1 MALFEP
7 TVTERLR
14 AESTDA
20 GGQAGMQE
28 QYLTAA
34 QVAEILQLNVETVY
48 DMVRDGELSA
58 TKIRGRW
65 RFDASELRE

>member
-1 MALFEP
+1 
-7 TVTERLR
+7 
-14 AESTDA
+14 
-20 GGQAGMQE
+20 MQE
-28 QYLTAA
+28 QYLTAT

-65 RFDASELRE
+65 RFDASELREWFKTHRSIAERKQFQ